1 MFWQDRKKIN
11 ELSTDVR
18 KSNYLPSPS
27 QGFLSFFFFTSKK
40 RQPMMMLI
48 ESEIGT
54 THRHKTYA
62 TRLIKKNGKINE
74 ILDEKKKSGEN
85 QTIRMIINVCW
96 CSNIKKM
103 MT

>member
-1 MFWQDRKKIN
+1 
-11 ELSTDVR
+11 
-18 KSNYLPSPS
+18 
-27 QGFLSFFFFTSKK
+27 
-40 RQPMMMLI
+40 MMMLI

-54 THRHKTYA
+54 TQTQN
-62 TRLIKKNGKINE
+62 ICNSINKKNGKINE
-74 ILDEKKKSGEN
+74 ILDEKKPKKKSGEN